1 MQSLALCFDYLVY
14 ECGFEADWAGSLFVA
29 CGYAEQFERGNPAVL
44 AGGMRP
50 ADYMMICI
58 PMIFAADWIVFL
70 PNYRDSRGAQVE
82 YALADYIGKQ
92 TVFVDQWPEF
102 MEVWN
107 EPLVV

>member
-1 MQSLALCFDYLVY
+1 MVKVYIAGKITGDSLYKKKFQRAQDF
-14 ECGFEADWAGSLFVA
+14 FEKQGEIVL
-29 CGYAEQFERGNPAVL
+29 NPAVL
-44 AGGMRP
+44 AEGMRP

-82 YALADYIGKQ
+82 YALSEYIGKQ

>member
-1 MQSLALCFDYLVY
+1 MVKVYIAGKITGDSLYKKKFQRAQDF
-14 ECGFEADWAGSLFVA
+14 FEKQGEIVL
-29 CGYAEQFERGNPAVL
+29 NPAVL

>member
-1 MQSLALCFDYLVY
+1 MVKVYIAGKITGDSLYKKKFQRAQDF
-14 ECGFEADWAGSLFVA
+14 FEKQGDIVL
-29 CGYAEQFERGNPAVL
+29 NPAVL
-44 AGGMRP
+44 AEGMRP

-58 PMIFAADWIVFL
+58 PMIFTADWIVFL